1 MSEKENTKQ
10 RIISLLSLDKRK
22 IEAMDEDLL
31 MNTIAEVDQVR
42 TDAVRDGRFLGDL
55 KRRRERKTKTETNA
69 GRFKQTKKERC

>member
-10 RIISLLSLDKRK
+10 RIIGLLSLDKRK

-55 KRRRERKTKTETNA
+55 KRR
-69 GRFKQTKKERC
+69 

>member
-10 RIISLLSLDKRK
+10 RIIGLLSLDKRK
-22 IEAMDEDLL
+22 IETMDEDLL

-55 KRRRERKTKTETNA
+55 KRR
-69 GRFKQTKKERC
+69 